1 MSKKQEPHV
10 FLKMSGCKDM
20 NSFYK
25 KFPTEDHFFSKF
37 PDAKLPP
44 MKQGHMQMGGQWQH
58 PEMMPPIHPGYL
70 QMGGQMPTIMPPL
83 YPVDAP
89 VTMYPQQDMHRETG
103 MKNGGTFQFG
113 NWFQD
118 GGYAD
123 SDGDG
128 DMMKKGGW
136 IKDAINPKHKGY
148 CTPMTKSTCTPR
160 RKAFA
165 QTMKRHHG
173 FHKQY
178 GGPNDEQDAGFMGDS
193 NQSAFSVNTTPP
205 QNVSAQYNQ
214 QAAKGNPDPNA
225 QSRQQ
230 NYSGNNFDQSTSTPP
245 GAIPAYWGR
254 TAANTL
260 NLGITGANYFQQ
272 QKANKDVYR
281 FQQEQGLSSNLPV
294 QTQSFGH
301 GYYDNQGNLPMNNF
315 SQTPSAY
322 AQMGGQYTKG
332 GTYEMDETTM
342 NDLIRKGYKLKKL

>member
-89 VTMYPQQDMHRETG
+89 VTMYPQQDIHRETG

-113 NWFQD
+113 NWFQE
-118 GGYAD
+118 GGYTD
-123 SDGDG
+123 SDGDA

-136 IKDAINPKHKGY
+136 IKDAVNPKHKGY

-165 QTMKRHHG
+165 MTMKKHHG
-173 FHKQY
+173 FHQD
-178 GGPNDEQDAGFMGDS
+178 GGYSDS
-193 NQSAFSVNTTPP
+193 PTSV
-205 QNVSAQYNQ
+205 
-214 QAAKGNPDPNA
+214 
-225 QSRQQ
+225 
-230 NYSGNNFDQSTSTPP
+230 P
-245 GAIPAYWGR
+245 GEIPAYWGR

-272 QKANKDVYR
+272 QKANKDAYR

-294 QTQSFGH
+294 VNSQFGH
-301 GYYDNQGNLPMNNF
+301 GMYDQQGNIGYNNF
-315 SQTPSAY
+315 SQTPSSY